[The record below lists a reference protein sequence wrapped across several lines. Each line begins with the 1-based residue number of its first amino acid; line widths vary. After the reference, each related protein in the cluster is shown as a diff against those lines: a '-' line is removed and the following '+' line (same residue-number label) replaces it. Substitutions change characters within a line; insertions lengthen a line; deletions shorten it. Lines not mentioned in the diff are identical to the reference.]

1 MNFFEHQHSAKKKT
15 TLLVFLLVIAVC
27 CLIAITILAI
37 TIFLYFFQSHTTS
50 LQAYQTYTTSLSSHF
65 FHIISSDIFLW
76 VITGVVSVVGIG
88 SLYKLT
94 KLSQGGKYVAE
105 SLGGR
110 LLHPNSQDP
119 AEKKILNVVE
129 EMAIASGNPVPSVY
143 LLADNSINAFAAGLS
158 RRDAV
163 IGVTQGCIELLNR
176 DELQGVMAHEF
187 SHIHNGDMRLN
198 MRLIACLHGILVIGL
213 IGSFIIRG
221 SSGYGYSRRRN
232 KNRGQQ
238 MILGLA
244 LVVIGYSGTFFGNII
259 KAAVS
264 RQREFLADASAVQ
277 FTRNSLG
284 ISNALKKIGASN
296 YGSTIHQ
303 ANASEFSHLFFG
315 EGIKNKFSSL
325 MATHPPLDDRIR
337 RVEPRWNGQYPSI
350 NSTSIDSTSIDS
362 TPKTQ
367 YNPDSNNTADNNV
380 ATNNSAV
387 NYVATPTPNISNPR
401 LAQTKD
407 SIIDKAIDTAGEPSD
422 VTLLISKELIKK
434 IPRRI
439 MTAAHE
445 PFSARALIYCLL
457 IDQDTRIQ
465 QQQLKRLQKDATP
478 ESYAEVRLLL
488 DDIHRLEKHYRLL
501 LIDLSVPALKLLSA
515 PQYRTF
521 KKNLAQLIKADKAVS
536 LFEWCLYRIVTH
548 TVEVKSHKENRSL
561 RQCQQSIEIL
571 LSAVVHHG
579 ENPQPNQAFVSGKKI
594 LELDNIALLDGYSF
608 KAVDNALNEL
618 SQLKPLRKPI
628 LLRAIMACI
637 NYDGK
642 VNTQEAELFR
652 AIADTLNCPI
662 PPLYSNTLLEGFS

>member
-50 LQAYQTYTTSLSSHF
+50 IQAYQTYTTSLSSNF

-76 VITGVVSVVGIG
+76 VIAGVVSVVGIG
-88 SLYKLT
+88 SLYKLV

-110 LLHPNSQDP
+110 LLHPNSQNP
-119 AEKKILNVVE
+119 TEKKILNVVK

-143 LLADNSINAFAAGLS
+143 VLADNSINAFAAGLS

-221 SSGYGYSRRRN
+221 SSGYRYSRHRN

-238 MILGLA
+238 MVLGLA
-244 LVVIGYSGTFFGNII
+244 LVAIGYSGTFFGNII

-277 FTRNSLG
+277 FTRNPLG
-284 ISNALKKIGASN
+284 ISSALKKIGASN
-296 YGSTIHQ
+296 YGSTIYQ

-315 EGIKNKFSSL
+315 EGIKNKFNSL

-350 NSTSIDSTSIDS
+350 DSTSI
-362 TPKTQ
+362 
-367 YNPDSNNTADNNV
+367 
-380 ATNNSAV
+380 
-387 NYVATPTPNISNPR
+387 PNISNPR
-401 LAQTKD
+401 LVQTKD

-457 IDQDTRIQ
+457 IDQDTKIQ
-465 QQQLKRLQKDATP
+465 QQQLERLQKNAAP

-488 DDIHRLEKHYRLL
+488 DDIHSLEKHYHLL
-501 LIDLSVPALKLLSA
+501 LIDLSIPALKLLSA
-515 PQYRTF
+515 PQYNDF

-548 TVEVKSHKENRSL
+548 TVEIKSHKENRSL

-571 LSAVVHHG
+571 LSAVVDHG
-579 ENPQPNQAFVSGKKI
+579 ENSQPNQAFASGKKV
-594 LELDNIALLDGYSF
+594 LGLDNIVLLGGYSF

-618 SQLKPLRKPI
+618 SQLKPLQKPI

-637 NYDGK
+637 NHDGK

-662 PPLYSNTLLEGFS
+662 PPLYSNTLLESFS

>member
-50 LQAYQTYTTSLSSHF
+50 IQAYQTYTTSLSSNF

-76 VITGVVSVVGIG
+76 VIAGVVSVVGIG

-110 LLHPNSQDP
+110 LLHPNSQNP
-119 AEKKILNVVE
+119 TEKKILNVVK

-143 LLADNSINAFAAGLS
+143 VLADNSINAFAAGLS

-221 SSGYGYSRRRN
+221 SSGYRYSRHRN

-238 MILGLA
+238 MVLGLA
-244 LVVIGYSGTFFGNII
+244 LVAIGYSGTFFGNII

-277 FTRNSLG
+277 FTRNPLG
-284 ISNALKKIGASN
+284 ISSALKKIGASN
-296 YGSTIHQ
+296 YGSTIYQ

-315 EGIKNKFSSL
+315 EGIKNKFNSL

-350 NSTSIDSTSIDS
+350 DSTSI
-362 TPKTQ
+362 
-367 YNPDSNNTADNNV
+367 
-380 ATNNSAV
+380 
-387 NYVATPTPNISNPR
+387 PNISNPR
-401 LAQTKD
+401 LVQTKD

-457 IDQDTRIQ
+457 IDQDTKIQ
-465 QQQLKRLQKDATP
+465 QQQLERLQKNAAP

-488 DDIHRLEKHYRLL
+488 DDIHSLEKHYHLL
-501 LIDLSVPALKLLSA
+501 LIDLSIPALKLLSA
-515 PQYRTF
+515 PQYNDF

-548 TVEVKSHKENRSL
+548 TVEIKSHKENRSL

-571 LSAVVHHG
+571 LSAVVDHG
-579 ENPQPNQAFVSGKKI
+579 ENSQPNQAFASGKKV
-594 LELDNIALLDGYSF
+594 LGLDNIVLLGGYSF

-618 SQLKPLRKPI
+618 SQLKPLQKPI

-637 NYDGK
+637 NHDGK

-662 PPLYSNTLLEGFS
+662 PPLYSNTLLESFS